1 MKNTPE
7 KINLRK
13 PVHVSLKYKL
23 RLFLIPLLANVGRI
37 MGFAWAKMGDL
48 LGREVLL
55 TQVSKIERSGIL
67 DLKKSK
73 NPPHQEDIIFLT
85 MIGGNAY
92 NASVDVALGLA
103 LSARGHRVRFVV
115 CDQALPACEV
125 KKSGKESD
133 WNAACGKCWAFASKY
148 FTAAGLSVIPVSSLL
163 RNFDKHTPQNDW
175 DHYVQ
180 AALLKH
186 LQVGSTD
193 GLPNLNEKKLAFTQ
207 AAQISAQVG
216 QSIISMKP
224 TKVIM
229 SHGIYSTWGP
239 ARELFNQAGIPVV
252 TYGKGKKKHTQ
263 KFNWDT
269 SSDWWGVETE
279 WERVKDIELST
290 SEKNKIDSYLES
302 RKNHTNDTLVYNF
315 GSEEEASETR
325 RRFNLDV
332 NKPTFTLFTNVLWD
346 AASAQRE
353 IVFSNPI
360 EWTMETI
367 KWFAEH
373 PDRQLIIKIHPA
385 EAVIGTRQP
394 FASII
399 RKTFPQLPSNVR
411 MIEPSEVVNSWSIL
425 RVTDL
430 GLVHTSTVG
439 MELPLEGVPVA
450 CVSRTH
456 YRDKGFT
463 IDVKSKIEYFNL
475 LENWRRGARD
485 MEKDKVLALRYAH
498 LLFERYQLPWNC
510 FYEPNHTDIRAF
522 NFNST
527 AELLEDKTI
536 SLVVDAIERR
546 TDFLIPRD
554 LNH

>member
-1 MKNTPE
+1 MKNPSDKT
-7 KINLRK
+7 NLRK
-13 PVHVSLKYKL
+13 PTHVSLKYKL
-23 RLFLIPLLANVGRI
+23 RLFLIPLLAQVGRI
-37 MGFAWAKMGDL
+37 MGVAWTKMGDL

-55 TQVSKIERSGIL
+55 TQVSKIKRS
-67 DLKKSK
+67 DDSAFKKLNNVTS
-73 NPPHQEDIIFLT
+73 QQDIIFLT

-125 KKSGKESD
+125 KKSGKEND
-133 WNAACGKCWAFASKY
+133 WNTACGKCWAFASKY
-148 FTAAGLSVIPVSSLL
+148 FSAAGLSVIPVSSLL
-163 RNFDKHTPQNDW
+163 RGFDNKAQHNGW
-175 DHYVQ
+175 DHFVQ

-207 AAQISAQVG
+207 SAQISAQIG

-224 TKVIM
+224 TRVIM
-229 SHGIYSTWGP
+229 SHGIYCTWGP
-239 ARELFNQAGIPVV
+239 ARELFNEAGIPVV

-269 SSDWWGVETE
+269 SSDWWGVEAE
-279 WERVKDIELST
+279 WERVKDIELT
-290 SEKNKIDSYLES
+290 ASEKNKIDSYLES
-302 RKNHTNDTLVYNF
+302 RKNHSKDTLVYNF
-315 GSEEEASETR
+315 GSEEVAEETR
-325 RRFNLDV
+325 RRFNLDPG
-332 NKPTFTLFTNVLWD
+332 KPTFTLFTNVLWD

-360 EWTMETI
+360 EWTIETI
-367 KWFAEH
+367 NWFAAH
-373 PDRQLIIKIHPA
+373 PDRQLIVKIHPA

-463 IDVKSKIEYFNL
+463 IDVKSKMEYFNL
-475 LENWRRGARD
+475 LENWRKTDRD
-485 MEKDKVLALRYAH
+485 MGRDKVLALRYAH

-527 AELLEDKTI
+527 AELLEDKTV

-554 LNH
+554 LKL